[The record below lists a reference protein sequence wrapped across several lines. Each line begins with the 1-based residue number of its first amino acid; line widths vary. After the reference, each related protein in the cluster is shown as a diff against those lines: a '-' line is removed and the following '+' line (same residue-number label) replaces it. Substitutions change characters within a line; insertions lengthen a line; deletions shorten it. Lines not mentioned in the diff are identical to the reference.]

1 MAGKCNFDPAMP
13 AVVFVVPFAMEATMR
28 FVRAGLDLPGVA
40 MAIVTQDAVE
50 RFPEDVRRRAAGF
63 ARVRDA
69 LDPDELERG
78 VRAAAPALGHR
89 VDTLLGILEPLQVPL
104 AIVRERLG
112 VPGMDAKTAR
122 NFRDKARMKD
132 LLAAHGLPCAAHRLC
147 ASPAEALAF
156 ANEIGLP
163 LVVKPP
169 AGAGAKNTFRVDT
182 LADLEGYLRATP
194 PTPRAPVLF
203 EEFLRGREYSFDSIT
218 LRGRHVFHSIT
229 EYHPTPLEVMREP
242 WIQWAVLLPRR
253 IDGPE
258 FHEIRE
264 AGPRALSVLGMVTGM
279 SHMEWFRREDDSI
292 AISEVAAR
300 PPGAQFTT
308 LHSWAHDLDFYRA
321 WVRLM
326 VFEEFEPPE
335 RRWAVGAA
343 FLRGQGD
350 GHVRRVLGVEQ
361 IQAELGE
368 LVVEARLPEPGQ
380 PRASSYEGEGYVVVR
395 HPETEVVREALR
407 RIVSVM
413 RVEVA

>member
-1 MAGKCNFDPAMP
+1 MP
-13 AVVFVVPFAMEATMR
+13 AVVFVVPFAMEATLR

-40 MAIVTQDAVE
+40 TAIVTQDALE
-50 RFPEDVRRRAAGF
+50 RFPEDIRARAAGF
-63 ARVRDA
+63 AHVRDA
-69 LDPDELERG
+69 LDADELERA
-78 VRAAAPALGHR
+78 VRAAASALGHR
-89 VDTLLGILEPLQVPL
+89 VDTLLGILEPLQIPL

-112 VPGMDAKTAR
+112 VAGMDAETAR

-132 LLAAHGLPCAAHRLC
+132 LLTGHGLPCAAHRLC
-147 ASPAEALAF
+147 ASSAEAIAF
-156 ANEIGLP
+156 AEAIGLP

-169 AGAGAKNTFRVDT
+169 AGAGARNTFRVDT
-182 LADLEGYLRATP
+182 LADLETHLRSAP
-194 PTPRAPVLF
+194 PTSRAPVLL

-218 LRGRHVFHSIT
+218 RNGHHLFHSII

-242 WIQWAVLLPRR
+242 WIQWAVLLPRHL
-253 IDGPE
+253 DGPE
-258 FHEIRE
+258 FREIRE
-264 AGPRALSVLGMVTGM
+264 AGPRALAALGMVTGM
-279 SHMEWFRREDDSI
+279 SHMEWFRREDGTI

-326 VFEEFEPPE
+326 VLEEFEPPE

-350 GHVRRVLGVEQ
+350 GRVRRVLGVDQ
-361 IQAELGE
+361 VRAEFGD
-368 LVVEARLPEPGQ
+368 LVVEAKLPRPGQ

-395 HPETEVVREALR
+395 HRETEIVREALR